1 MIREDPRGIAQIH
14 LVDTSVVSKFGNDRD
29 VFSETTTELADR
41 ATEGFFERL
50 MVARAEGFFEDQ

>member
-14 LVDTSVVSKFGNDRD
+14 LVHASVVSNIGNDRD
-29 VFSETTTELADR
+29 VFRKTPAELADS

-50 MVARAEGFFEDQ
+50 MVARAEGFFEDL

>member
-14 LVDTSVVSKFGNDRD
+14 LVHASVVSKFGNDCD
-29 VFSETTTELADR
+29 VFGETATELADS

-50 MVARAEGFFEDQ
+50 MVPGPERFFKDF